1 MIKSGLMAK
10 LFGERHDILNEL
22 SLNQLRTLAEQTADS
37 LNDLSFPSASLPQ
50 NISRGIHPRR
60 QAGSGDNFWQY
71 RPYSTGDDAKNI
83 DWRRSARS
91 DQHFVK
97 EHEWQTSQHA
107 WIWCDGSPS
116 MHWRSEDHILSKYD
130 HARLLTIASARLLEK
145 SGERLGMLGLH
156 DRTRE
161 GIYAYERLIEG
172 LQKTDHQ
179 QHLPDARIPQRG
191 AQIFIFS
198 DFLMADLNTLKQ
210 WMVNMNRQGVRGH
223 LIHIIDPAEATLP
236 GRGRT
241 RFQGLEGEGTHTIA
255 RVEDQTADYEYAI
268 QTYWNNLKTYAKSC
282 HWSLT
287 RSYSHQPATE
297 TLSHLLQLSDA
308 AQASKRGAMV

>member
-1 MIKSGLMAK
+1 MIKTGLMAK
-10 LFGERHDILNEL
+10 IFGDTNDGFDEL
-22 SLNQLRTLAEQTADS
+22 SLNRLRTLAEQQADS
-37 LNDLSFPSASLPQ
+37 LNDLSFPSRSLPQ
-50 NISRGIHPRR
+50 NISRGIHPRK

-71 RPYSTGDDAKNI
+71 RPYMTGDDAKNI

-107 WIWCDGSPS
+107 WLWCDGSPS
-116 MHWRSEDHILSKYD
+116 MHWRSENHLISKYD
-130 HARLLTIASARLLEK
+130 HARLLSIATARLLEK

-172 LQKTDHQ
+172 LNDTRHQ
-179 QHLPDARIPQRG
+179 QSLPQPRIPQRG
-191 AQIFIFS
+191 AQVFVFS
-198 DFLMADLNTLKQ
+198 DFLMADLSVLKQ
-210 WMVNMNRQGVRGH
+210 WLIDMNRKGVRGH

-241 RFQGLEGEGTHTIA
+241 RFQGLEGEGSHTIA
-255 RVEDQTADYEYAI
+255 RVEDQTAEYESAI
-268 QTYWNNLKTYAKSC
+268 QTYWQTLKDHAKSC

-287 RSYSHQPATE
+287 RSYTHQPATE
-297 TLSHLLQLSDA
+297 TLSQLLRLADA
-308 AQASKRGAMV
+308 AQSSNQGAMA